1 MEVIMTSTE
10 TIDKNG
16 PTKIC
21 PTCNAAI
28 PIDAKECPECGEK
41 FDMPVKEEPKK
52 LHEEEK
58 KENQEDEMLS
68 DSVRTRGM
76 VGAGL
81 LLMIIGFV
89 TGPLIVLI
97 TYAGN
102 VNVLSINTNNPFV
115 YWVLFA
121 LGTIVGFLGLAIMA
135 VGLTGGKE
143 VKEIVDKKD

>member
-16 PTKIC
+16 STKIC
-21 PTCNAAI
+21 PTCNAVI

-41 FDMPVKEEPKK
+41 FDMPVKEEAKEVHK
-52 LHEEEK
+52 EEK
-58 KENQEDEMLS
+58 KENQEEEMIS
-68 DSVRTRGM
+68 DGVRTRGM

-97 TYAGN
+97 TYMGK
-102 VNVLSINTNNPFV
+102 VNVLSINTNNTFV

-135 VGLTGGKE
+135 VGLTGSKE